1 MPKLIVPE
9 KLKNLAAKDP
19 LAHVDTLTWHQG
31 KTKIDRCSVGCEKR
45 LNPQGQ
51 GGGFCRVLIVGVE

>member
-19 LAHVDTLTWHQG
+19 LAHVDTLTWHQR
-31 KTKIDRCSVGCEKR
+31 KTKIDKCPVGCVKR
-45 LNPQGQ
+45 LNRRDK
-51 GGGFCRVLIVGVE
+51 GGGPCRLLIGGVE

>member
-19 LAHVDTLTWHQG
+19 LAHVDTLTRHQRN
-31 KTKIDRCSVGCEKR
+31 TKIDRYPVGCVKR
-45 LNPQGQ
+45 LNPQG
-51 GGGFCRVLIVGVE
+51 

>member
-19 LAHVDTLTWHQG
+19 LAHVDTLTWHQR
-31 KTKIDRCSVGCEKR
+31 KTKTDKCPLGCVKR
-45 LNPQGQ
+45 LNPQG
-51 GGGFCRVLIVGVE
+51 